1 MQKRAGAIVKCRR
14 RCGTDVMLCLH
25 SETLRTRCNVSAP
38 ADMEEAGRLHAER
51 TSVEMLTADAMEN
64 APLRVMLFALTT

>member
-1 MQKRAGAIVKCRR
+1 MYQRPLTWRK
-14 RCGTDVMLCLH
+14 
-25 SETLRTRCNVSAP
+25 
-38 ADMEEAGRLHAER
+38 AGRLHAER